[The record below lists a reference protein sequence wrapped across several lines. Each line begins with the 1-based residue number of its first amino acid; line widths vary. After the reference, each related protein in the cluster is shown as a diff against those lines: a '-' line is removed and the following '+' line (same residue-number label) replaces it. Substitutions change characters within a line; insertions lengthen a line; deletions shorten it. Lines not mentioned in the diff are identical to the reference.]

1 MVDII
6 KTGKDVFSVKGKIFT
21 AEYKKEIIK
30 LVTEAGKKIGDVARD
45 IGVSD
50 TTIRK
55 WIKLNSEHGEVAFPG
70 KGYLRP
76 EDEELR
82 QLRRKVYDLQ
92 EENEILKKA
101 MRIFTKP
108 EK

>member
-1 MVDII
+1 M
-6 KTGKDVFSVKGKIFT
+6 FSVKGQSFT

-30 LVTEAGKKIGDVARD
+30 LVTEGGKKIPDVAKD

-55 WIKLNSEHGEVAFPG
+55 WIKLFDEHGNQAFPG
-70 KGYLRP
+70 KGFLRP
-76 EDEELR
+76 DDEELR
-82 QLRRKVYDLQ
+82 KLRKQVIDLK